1 MSGDRTPAASL
12 FAHEEQADRRRR
24 RLRPW
29 LVAFAIVAVI
39 AVGAWFAAD
48 ALARQIVVG
57 VVRDQVKSQLALP
70 ADQRIDVD
78 IPGAIIPQL
87 IGGRFD
93 EMTVTSDDVRVNEL
107 SADVTVVAHG
117 VPLRADGD
125 LGGAVATL
133 ELGADE
139 VRALLANVEGFPAG
153 SVDLAA
159 PEVTMAT
166 DLQVFGMTVP
176 VGVALS
182 PGVADGDVVLTP
194 ASLQVSGADVTADA
208 LRDQFG
214 VVAEVVLRDWTVCIA
229 QYIPAGITLT
239 GVEVVDTEGGDELVA
254 SFDVQGA
261 ILSDPAL
268 RANGAC
274 E

>member
-12 FAHEEQADRRRR
+12 FAHEKQADRRRR

-87 IGGRFD
+87 SGGRFD